1 MSHYEFT
8 NNWFDVNALATWDF
22 LIPNLKP
29 KRLLEIGSYEGRS
42 TCYLIDKLS
51 PDRDMEIHCIDTWE
65 GGVDNAGTDMGAVEV
80 RFDAN
85 VSASIAAAKNRVD
98 FHKHKGFSDD
108 ELCKFMVAGQKS
120 TFDFVYVDGSHQA
133 SDVLAD
139 AVLAFKLLRVGGVMA
154 FDDYTWYEHLPHGRD
169 ILRCPKM
176 AIDAFTNINFRKIE
190 IIKGVIS
197 QFYIAKISE

>member
-1 MSHYEFT
+1 MSRYEFT

-29 KRLLEIGSYEGRS
+29 KKLLEIGSYEGRS

-51 PDRDMEIHCIDTWE
+51 PDHDIEIHCIDTWE
-65 GGVDNAGTDMGAVEV
+65 GGIDNAGTDMGAVEQ
-80 RFDAN
+80 RFDSN
-85 VSASIAAAKNRVD
+85 VSASISGAKNGVD

-108 ELCKFMVAGQKS
+108 ELCQFMVSGRKS
-120 TFDFVYVDGSHQA
+120 TFDFVYIDGSHQA

-154 FDDYTWYEHLPHGRD
+154 FDDYTWYELLPQGRD